1 MASGAKAQAKKAA
14 FHREETMNWSS
25 QGSVCAGRQERD
37 THSAKQ
43 LRRGRDHSGSDAKRQ
58 ADWVF
63 YTLHA
68 HEAHLKREVPAE
80 FIETFARA
88 CIDAG
93 ADAFI
98 GHGPHVLRGIEIYRG
113 KPIFYS
119 LGNFIFQNDLIRK
132 HPQDIYDKVGQGLT
146 MGSTPADMYDARS
159 RNDTRGFPSDVAYW
173 ESVLG
178 SLEFAG
184 GEFRRAT
191 LYPLYLGWDNPR
203 SQRGRPTLAREEI
216 AKRILERLQTLSEPY
231 GTNLRIEGEVGII
244 EV

>member
-1 MASGAKAQAKKAA
+1 MRSTG
-14 FHREETMNWSS
+14 
-25 QGSVCAGRQERD
+25 
-37 THSAKQ
+37 
-43 LRRGRDHSGSDAKRQ
+43 
-58 ADWVF
+58 
-63 YTLHA
+63 
-68 HEAHLKREVPAE
+68 
-80 FIETFARA
+80 
-88 CIDAG
+88 
-93 ADAFI
+93 
-98 GHGPHVLRGIEIYRG
+98 G

-203 SQRGRPTLAREEI
+203 SQRGRPTLAREMREI
-216 AKRILERLQTLSEPY
+216 LRGFRLFR
-231 GTNLRIEGEVGII
+231 NLTAPISGSRRSRDNRSQP
-244 EV
+244 